1 MLSAVKT
8 LLGMDPLDSTKN
20 EQLSLILDIAKNEAM
35 EFCNLDVHEELPEGL
50 KTAIIQMA
58 VFKYNRLGTEG
69 LNSESYAGA
78 SYSYTD
84 EYPGSIKAV
93 LLRNRKLRAI

>member
-1 MLSAVKT
+1 MLNAVKK
-8 LLGMDPLDSTKN
+8 LLGIDLFDSSKD
-20 EQLSLILDIAKNEAM
+20 EQLSVIIEIAQNEAM
-35 EFCNLDVHEELPEGL
+35 EFCNLKTNEEFSEGL
-50 KTAIIQMA
+50 KTAVIQMA

-78 SYSYTD
+78 SYNYSD
-84 EYPGSIKAV
+84 EYPNSIKNI